1 VTVEIQIGIALA
13 ILGAV
18 GTNLGALCKHRGA
31 CNAPLVDIRR
41 PVQTL
46 RHLLASR
53 WFVIGATVAVAAGLL
68 HFAAIAMAPLSLVQ
82 AVLAGGV
89 VLLAVI
95 AERFFGYP
103 VGTRQWWAVS
113 LSAAGLVLLAL
124 TFPALHGSH
133 SRFAASGMAA
143 FEGGLMIISILLV
156 LGPRRAKFAEHRGVL
171 FGAAAG
177 TLFGLSDVTVK
188 ALTGEMASGPLA
200 VLASPWLIVAVTAG
214 ILAQYT
220 AVRALQEGDAVPVI
234 ALTGLA
240 ANVSNIAG
248 GVIVF
253 GDPLAGSP
261 FGICLQALAFAMICA
276 AALLAPTPVSR
287 QPA

>member
-1 VTVEIQIGIALA
+1 MNLEIQIGIALA
-13 ILGAV
+13 VLGAV

-41 PVQTL
+41 PLATVRDLL
-46 RHLLASR
+46 RSR
-53 WFVIGATVAVAAGLL
+53 WFVIGVAIAVSAGLL
-68 HFAAIAMAPLSLVQ
+68 HFAAIALAPLSLVQ
-82 AVLAGGV
+82 AVLAAGV

-113 LSAAGLVLLAL
+113 LSAVGLVLLAL

-133 SRFAASGMAA
+133 SRFAASAMIA
-143 FEGGLMIISILLV
+143 FEGGLMVISILLV
-156 LGPRRAKFAEHRGVL
+156 LGPRREKFRAHRGVL

-188 ALTGEMASGPLA
+188 ALTGELGSGPMA
-200 VLASPWLIVAVTAG
+200 ILASPWLIVAVTTG

-220 AVRALQEGDAVPVI
+220 AVRALQEGEAVPVI

-261 FGICLQALAFAMICA
+261 VGLCLQALAFVMICS
-276 AALLAPTPVSR
+276 AALLAPSPVTR
-287 QPA
+287 QRA